1 MSKNKIT
8 KVLLGVLSI
17 SIIVLSFLLVAFT
30 TRSQKQNTV
39 IPPPTQHT
47 GNSITKVQAVPIPQ
61 VVTFANDTLP
71 MDKVYVRESLDRELL
86 VNSYWQSQTLILLK
100 KSKRY
105 FSIIDPILKKYNIPE
120 DFRYLAVA
128 ESGLN
133 ELAVSPTRAKG
144 LWQIMSST
152 GKENGLTINSY
163 IDERY
168 HIEKSTIAACKYLNH
183 SYKKFKNWSLVAA
196 SYNAGKRGVSEQMK
210 IQGSDSYYSL
220 LLNPETGR
228 YLYRIIAFKII
239 FNSPEKYHFFLNEGD
254 YYPEFNTYAIT
265 VKHSIK
271 NFSTF
276 AKEHGINYKELK
288 YYNPWL
294 RKSYLKNPKQI
305 SYQILLPKK

>member
-39 IPPPTQHT
+39 IPPPTYHT
-47 GNSITKVQAVPIPQ
+47 SNSIAKVQSVPIPQ
-61 VVTFANDTLP
+61 IVTFANDTLP

-152 GKENGLTINSY
+152 GKENGLTINR
-163 IDERY
+163 D
-168 HIEKSTIAACKYLNH
+168 
-183 SYKKFKNWSLVAA
+183 
-196 SYNAGKRGVSEQMK
+196 
-210 IQGSDSYYSL
+210 
-220 LLNPETGR
+220 
-228 YLYRIIAFKII
+228 
-239 FNSPEKYHFFLNEGD
+239 
-254 YYPEFNTYAIT
+254 
-265 VKHSIK
+265 
-271 NFSTF
+271 
-276 AKEHGINYKELK
+276 
-288 YYNPWL
+288 
-294 RKSYLKNPKQI
+294 RKSVV
-305 SYQILLPKK
+305 